1 MIDNAIYRI
10 KTYFYMIFSN
20 FITNSYYFIYFK
32 NYMMFSYRETHE
44 KVNQYEE
51 LLMRKTDCDFFK
63 TVRVTKTTFHELV
76 GRLESMER
84 FSSTRPTT
92 QSPQPTSAAT
102 ALAATLWYLGNL
114 NSQRDIAERLTFP
127 KAICVDL

>member
-1 MIDNAIYRI
+1 
-10 KTYFYMIFSN
+10 MIFSN

-32 NYMMFSYRETHE
+32 NYMMFWYRETHE

-51 LLMRKTDCDFFK
+51 LLMRKTDCDFFQ

-76 GRLESMER
+76 GRLESMEQ

-114 NSQRDIAERLTFP
+114 NSQ
-127 KAICVDL
+127 